1 MPCRGL
7 LSEDFGLLVALAVDA
22 VEPPTSLDSLTAWLV
37 EVLALV
43 VSVSAVAIAP
53 PPLPI
58 RSPVV
63 STQTPAARRSCVEI
77 LVSSH
82 QQAMS
87 SVGNEGHSRTVSVFN

>member
-1 MPCRGL
+1 MV
-7 LSEDFGLLVALAVDA
+7 LSEDFGLLAVLMPDV
-22 VEPPTSLDSLTAWLV
+22 VEAPASLDSLAAWVV
-37 EVLALV
+37 EVVAPA

-53 PPLPI
+53 PALPM

-82 QQAMS
+82 QQAIS